1 TLGRGDAQLVRWKI
15 ACQRFRRIELAEV
28 LAYNFM
34 SFISLDQSRAAVPR
48 NNPAFRVEQEDGVVL
63 DAFHQETKA
72 LLALSKRFMRLRC
85 LRHVDW
91 LAGTPEASSP
101 WNQDSSAMD
110 QDFLS
115 ATGVPGS
122 DNPSARSAAAAP
134 G

>member
-28 LAYNFM
+28 RAYNFM

-72 LLALSKRFMRLRC
+72 LLALSKRLVGLRC
-85 LRHVDW
+85 FRHVDW
-91 LAGTPEASSP
+91 LAAASEHLP
-101 WNQDSSAMD
+101 
-110 QDFLS
+110 
-115 ATGVPGS
+115 P
-122 DNPSARSAAAAP
+122 
-134 G
+134 